1 MKDTV
6 VFMSESLNQSL
17 NRFVQNADL
26 FRKKSDWLLMV
37 EIWNKNAFIF

>member
-1 MKDTV
+1 MKDMV

-26 FRKKSDWLLMV
+26 FMKKV
-37 EIWNKNAFIF
+37 TGY